1 MEQSMRRSRISGASA
16 FCTVMEHLGIDT
28 VFGLPGTQNIDLYEA
43 LRNSSIRTVLTTSE
57 TSAAFM
63 ANGYYRSSGRT
74 AAILTIPGPGF
85 TYALPGLA
93 EAKHDSAAMVH
104 IVVTRNEPPDR
115 KFKLQVL
122 DLEAIADPIVKK
134 TFVIETAASIEPIL
148 TQAYTEAV
156 TGEPGPVLVVIDR
169 LSLVEKVDEPGE
181 SFPDAIEN
189 KSATDGQVDEVADII
204 SQSAAIAILAGQ
216 GAADASSQIVRL
228 AEMLESPVVTTCS
241 GRGLIPESH
250 RLSFDID
257 YSIGGVERVN
267 RLFGKCDLILA
278 IGCKFSH
285 NGTAGFALDIPQSKL
300 VHVHASEEVLASKN
314 YPARMEV
321 LSDAKAFTEMLL
333 ARADN
338 FSDRSRGLADFGKIK
353 TTLRAERTSRLKYEP
368 KIDGAETEEMSIFFE
383 ALNELMPK
391 EAIVV
396 TDAGLHQTLTR
407 NYLIVERPRG
417 LVVPSDMQSMG
428 FGLPGAIGACLANPD
443 KKILAVIGDGC
454 FRISAM
460 ELTTAVR
467 EGIDLTLVLFSDTL
481 LGSIRFQQL
490 ASFGQEHAVRVDP
503 VDYATLSRSLGVTY
517 FCLQGSPK
525 HVIEKCINTPGVK
538 LLEVKLKDSAALQK
552 MRSKAIIREKISNSP
567 IANVVKGIRNRFR
580 QN

>member
-1 MEQSMRRSRISGASA
+1 MNRSRISGASA
-16 FCTVMEHLGIDT
+16 FCVIMERLGIDT

-43 LRNSSIRTVLTTSE
+43 LRNSSIRTVLATSE

-85 TYALPGLA
+85 AYAVPGLA

-104 IVVTRNEPPDR
+104 IVVTRDEPLNH
-115 KFKLQVL
+115 KFKLHAL
-122 DLEAIADPIVKK
+122 DIEAIACPIVKK
-134 TFVIETAASIEPIL
+134 TFVIDTAASIEPIL

-156 TGEPGPVLVVIDR
+156 TGEPGPVVVIIDR
-169 LSLVEKVDEPGE
+169 LSLLDKIDVPGE
-181 SFPDAIEN
+181 SSPDTIGN

-204 SQSAAIAILAGQ
+204 AQSDAVAILAGQ
-216 GAADASSQIVRL
+216 GAADAATQIVRL
-228 AEMLESPVVTTCS
+228 AEMLESPVITTCS

-257 YSIGGVERVN
+257 YSIGGVEHVN
-267 RLFGKCDLILA
+267 KLFGKCDLILA

-300 VHVHASEEVLASKN
+300 VHVDVSVEVLASKN
-314 YPARMEV
+314 YPSKMEIH
-321 LSDAKAFTEMLL
+321 SDAKTFIEMLL
-333 ARADN
+333 ARAES
-338 FSDRSRGLADFGKIK
+338 FSDRSRGFANFGKMK
-353 TTLRAERTSRLKYEP
+353 TNVRIERTNRLKHEP
-368 KIDGAETEEMSIFFE
+368 KIDGAETEGLSRFFE
-383 ALNELMPK
+383 VINELASR
-391 EAIVV
+391 ETIIV

-428 FGLPGAIGACLANPD
+428 FGLPAAIGAGLANPD
-443 KKILAVIGDGC
+443 KKILAIVGDGC

-467 EGIDLTLVLFSDTL
+467 EGIDLTLVLFSDTV

-490 ASFGQEHAVRVDP
+490 ASFGQEHAVRVGP
-503 VDYATLSRSLGVTY
+503 VDYADLSRSLGVAY
-517 FCLQGSPK
+517 FCLQGSPEQ
-525 HVIEKCINTPGVK
+525 VIEKCVSTPGVK

-552 MRSKAIIREKISNSP
+552 MQRKAIIREKISNSP
-567 IANVVKGIRNRFR
+567 VANVIKGIKNRLKLD
-580 QN
+580 